1 MKTKKFD
8 YEKAYYLFKKIRCT
22 EEKIIEIYDSNI
34 IKSPVHLSLGQESIA
49 VGVALASEK
58 KKDIV
63 FSNYRSHAHFIA
75 HGGNFKKMWAELF
88 GKETG
93 LSSGKAGSMHLG
105 DLGINFIFTSAIVG
119 SAISQAVGYS
129 LALKMKKLNSKVI
142 CYHGEGAMDQGT
154 FWESLNFSALKKLPI
169 LFVCENNGLAIYSD
183 QRKRMKTL
191 DICKKVK
198 SFGVHTIKIK
208 DNSTKN
214 IFLSTQKALQRIKKN
229 GQPVFLEIN
238 TYREVDHVGINY
250 DFELGYRK
258 KDKQKLPKSLNEL
271 NSLKEKTKNFLQIEK
286 KIKKEIYDAI
296 NYSYK
301 SNFPKIKNIELNV
314 TKE

>member
-1 MKTKKFD
+1 MALKKFN
-8 YEKAYYLFKKIRCT
+8 YEKAFYLFKKIRST
-22 EEKIIEIYDSNI
+22 EEKIIEIYESDV

-49 VGVALASEK
+49 VGIALASNK
-58 KKDIV
+58 KKDII

-75 HGGNFKKMWAELF
+75 HGGNYKKMWAELF

-105 DLGINFIFTSAIVG
+105 DLDINFIFTSAIVG
-119 SAISQAVGYS
+119 SAISEAVGYA
-129 LALKMKKLNSKVI
+129 LAVKLKKLNSRVI

-169 LFVCENNGLAIYSD
+169 LFVCENNHLAIYSK
-183 QRKRMKTL
+183 QKKRMKSL

-208 DNSTKN
+208 DNSTEN
-214 IFLSTQKALQRIKKN
+214 IFKYSNKALQSIEKN
-229 GQPVFLEIN
+229 GQPVFLEID

-250 DFELGYRK
+250 DFALGYRK
-258 KDKQKLPKSLNEL
+258 KEKQKMMKSLNEL
-271 NSLKEKTKNFLQIEK
+271 NFLKQNTKNFKQIEK
-286 KIKKEIYDAI
+286 KINKEISDAL
-296 NYSYK
+296 NYSLK
-301 SNFPKIKNIELNV
+301 SNFPHKKCIESNV

>member
-1 MKTKKFD
+1 MTLKKFNH
-8 YEKAYYLFKKIRCT
+8 EKAYYLFKKIRST
-22 EEKIIEIYDSNI
+22 EEKIIEIYDSDV

-49 VGVALASEK
+49 VGIALASDK
-58 KKDIV
+58 KKDII

-75 HGGNFKKMWAELF
+75 HGGNYKKMWAELF

-93 LSSGKAGSMHLG
+93 LSSGKGGSMHLG
-105 DLGINFIFTSAIVG
+105 DLDINFIFTSAIVG
-119 SAISQAVGYS
+119 SAISEAVGYA
-129 LALKMKKLNSKVI
+129 LAIKLKKLNLRVV

-169 LFVCENNGLAIYSD
+169 LFVCENNNLAIYSH
-183 QRKRMKTL
+183 QKKRMKTL
-191 DICKKVK
+191 DICKKVE
-198 SFGVHTIKIK
+198 SFGVHTVKIQ
-208 DNSTKN
+208 DNSTIN
-214 IFLSTQKALQRIKKN
+214 IFKYAHKAFKRIEKN

-250 DFELGYRK
+250 DFGLGYRK
-258 KDKQKLPKSLNEL
+258 INKQKLLRSFNEL

-286 KIKKEIYDAI
+286 KINKEISDAL

-301 SNFPKIKNIELNV
+301 SNFPKKKKIESNV

>member
-1 MKTKKFD
+1 MKTKKFK
-8 YEKAYYLFKKIRCT
+8 YAEAYYLFKKIRST
-22 EEKIIEIYDSNI
+22 EEKIIEIYDSDI

-49 VGVALASEK
+49 VGIALASDK
-58 KKDIV
+58 KKDII

-75 HGGNFKKMWAELF
+75 HGGNYKKMWAELF

-105 DLGINFIFTSAIVG
+105 DLKVNFIFTSAIVG
-119 SAISQAVGYS
+119 SAISEAVGYA
-129 LALKMKKLNSKVI
+129 LAIKLKKLNSRVI

-154 FWESLNFSALKKLPI
+154 FWESLNFSALKELPI
-169 LFVCENNGLAIYSD
+169 MFVCENNHLAIYSE
-183 QRKRMKTL
+183 QKKRMKTL
-191 DICKKVK
+191 NISKKVQ

-214 IFLSTQKALQRIKKN
+214 IFKHAHKALQRIEQN

-238 TYREVDHVGINY
+238 TYREVDHVGINH

-258 KDKQKLPKSLNEL
+258 KDKQKLLKSLNEL

-286 KIKKEIYDAI
+286 KIKKEIYDAL

-301 SNFPKIKNIELNV
+301 SNFPKIKNIESNV

>member
-1 MKTKKFD
+1 MRIKKFN
-8 YEKAYYLFKKIRCT
+8 YAKAYYLFKKIRYT
-22 EEKIIEIYDSNI
+22 EEKIIEVYESDV

-49 VGVALASEK
+49 VGIALASDK
-58 KKDIV
+58 KKDII

-75 HGGNFKKMWAELF
+75 HGGNYKKMWAELF

-105 DLGINFIFTSAIVG
+105 DLEINFIFTSAIVG
-119 SAISQAVGYS
+119 SAISEAVGYS
-129 LALKMKKLNSKVI
+129 LAIKLKKLNSRVI

-183 QRKRMKTL
+183 QKKRMKNL

-198 SFGVHTIKIK
+198 SFGVHTIKIR

-214 IFLSTQKALQRIKKN
+214 IFKFTQKALQSIEKN
-229 GQPVFLEIN
+229 EQPVFLEIN

-258 KDKQKLPKSLNEL
+258 KEKQKMLKSLNEL
-271 NSLKEKTKNFLQIEK
+271 NFLKKKTKNFTQIEK
-286 KIKKEIYDAI
+286 KISKEISEALE
-296 NYSYK
+296 YSRK
-301 SNFPKIKNIELNV
+301 SNFPHKKQIESNV

>member
-1 MKTKKFD
+1 MTTKKFNFA
-8 YEKAYYLFKKIRCT
+8 KAFYLFKKIRST
-22 EEKIIEIYDSNI
+22 EEKIIDIYRSDV

-58 KKDIV
+58 NDIV

-75 HGGNFKKMWAELF
+75 HGGNYKKMWAELF

-105 DLGINFIFTSAIVG
+105 DLDVNFIFTSAIVG

-129 LALKMKKLNSKVI
+129 LAIKLKKLDSRVI
-142 CYHGEGAMDQGT
+142 CYHGEGALDQGT

-169 LFVCENNGLAIYSD
+169 LFICENNGLAIYSK
-183 QRKRMKTL
+183 QKERMKTL
-191 DICKKVK
+191 NICKKVE
-198 SFGVHTIKIK
+198 SFGVNAIKIT

-214 IFLSTQKALQRIKKN
+214 VFKYAQKSLKKIQKKN
-229 GQPVFLEIN
+229 QPVFLEIN
-238 TYREVDHVGINY
+238 TFREADHVGINE
-250 DFELGYRK
+250 DFTLGYRK
-258 KDKQKLPKSLNEL
+258 KDTQKLSKSINEL
-271 NSLKEKTKNFLQIEK
+271 NFLKKQIKNSSQIEN
-286 KIKKEIYDAI
+286 KINKEITEAI
-296 NYSYK
+296 KYSSK
-301 SNFPKIKNIELNV
+301 SNFPKTNHIDLNV

>member
-1 MKTKKFD
+1 MKIKEFN
-8 YEKAYYLFKKIRCT
+8 YEKAYYLFKKIRST
-22 EEKIIEIYDSNI
+22 EQKIIEIYESDV

-49 VGVALASEK
+49 VGIALASN

-75 HGGNFKKMWAELF
+75 HGGDYKKMWAELF

-105 DLGINFIFTSAIVG
+105 DLEINFIFTSAIVG
-119 SAISQAVGYS
+119 SSISEAVGYA
-129 LALKMKKLNSKVI
+129 LALKLKKLNSRVI

-154 FWESLNFSALKKLPI
+154 FCESLNFSALKKLPI
-169 LFVCENNGLAIYSD
+169 PFVCENNHLAIYSE
-183 QRKRMKTL
+183 QKKRMNTL
-191 DICKKVK
+191 NICKKIE
-198 SFGVHTIKIK
+198 SFGVHAIKIK
-208 DNSTKN
+208 NNSTKN
-214 IFLSTQKALQRIKKN
+214 IFKYAQKALQRIEKN
-229 GQPVFLEIN
+229 SQPVFLEID

-250 DFELGYRK
+250 DFDLGYRK
-258 KDKQKLPKSLNEL
+258 KDEHQLLKNLNEL
-271 NSLKEKTKNFLQIEK
+271 NSLKKKTKNFLQVEK
-286 KIKKEIYDAI
+286 KINKEISEAL

-301 SNFPKIKNIELNV
+301 SNFPKKKHIGSNV

>member
-1 MKTKKFD
+1 MTIKKFN
-8 YEKAYYLFKKIRCT
+8 YAKAYYLFKKIRTT
-22 EEKIIEIYDSNI
+22 EEKIIEIYESDV

-49 VGVALASEK
+49 VGVALASNI

-75 HGGNFKKMWAELF
+75 HGGDYKKMWAELF

-105 DLGINFIFTSAIVG
+105 DLDINFIFTSAIVG
-119 SAISQAVGYS
+119 SAISEAVGYA
-129 LALKMKKLNSKVI
+129 LASKLKKLNLRVI

-169 LFVCENNGLAIYSD
+169 LFVCENNHLAIYSE
-183 QRKRMKTL
+183 QKKRMKSL
-191 DICKKVK
+191 NICKKVE
-198 SFGVHTIKIK
+198 SFGVRTIKIE

-214 IFLSTQKALQRIKKN
+214 IFKYAQKALQGIEKN
-229 GQPVFLEIN
+229 SQPVFLEIN
-238 TYREVDHVGINY
+238 TYREVDHVGIFN
-250 DFELGYRK
+250 DFELGYRR
-258 KDKQKLPKSLNEL
+258 KDKHQLLKNLNEL
-271 NSLKEKTKNFLQIEK
+271 NFLKQKTKNFLQVEK
-286 KIKKEIYDAI
+286 KINKEISEAL

-301 SNFPKIKNIELNV
+301 SKFPNKKQIESNV

>member
-1 MKTKKFD
+1 MALKKFN
-8 YEKAYYLFKKIRCT
+8 YEKAFYLFKKIRST
-22 EEKIIEIYDSNI
+22 EEKIIEIYESDV

-49 VGVALASEK
+49 VGVALASDK
-58 KKDIV
+58 KKDTI

-75 HGGNFKKMWAELF
+75 HGGNYKKMWAELF

-105 DLGINFIFTSAIVG
+105 DLNINFIFTSAIVG
-119 SAISQAVGYS
+119 SAISEAVGYS
-129 LALKMKKLNSKVI
+129 LAIKLKKLNSRVI

-154 FWESLNFSALKKLPI
+154 FWESLNFSALKRLPI
-169 LFVCENNGLAIYSD
+169 LFVCENNHLAIYSE
-183 QRKRMKTL
+183 QKKRTKAL
-191 DICKKVK
+191 DICKKVE

-208 DNSTKN
+208 DNSTEN
-214 IFLSTQKALQRIKKN
+214 IFKYSNKALQSIEKN
-229 GQPVFLEIN
+229 GQPVFLEID

-250 DFELGYRK
+250 DFQLGYRK
-258 KDKQKLPKSLNEL
+258 KDKQKLLKSFNEL
-271 NSLKEKTKNFLQIEK
+271 NSLKKKTKNFLQIEK
-286 KIKKEIYDAI
+286 KIKKEIHDAL

-301 SNFPKIKNIELNV
+301 SNFPKIKNLESNV

>member
-1 MKTKKFD
+1 MKIKKFD
-8 YEKAYYLFKKIRCT
+8 YDKAYYIFKKIRST
-22 EEKIIEIYDSNI
+22 EEKIIEIYKSDV

-49 VGVALASEK
+49 TGVALASRA
-58 KKDIV
+58 KKDII

-75 HGGNFKKMWAELF
+75 HGGNYKKMWAELF

-105 DLGINFIFTSAIVG
+105 DLDINFIFTSAIVG
-119 SAISQAVGYS
+119 SAISEAVGYA
-129 LALKMKKLNSKVI
+129 LAIKMKKLNSKVI

-198 SFGVHTIKIK
+198 SFGVHTIKIE

-214 IFLSTQKALQRIKKN
+214 IFKHAHKAFQIIEKSD
-229 GQPVFLEIN
+229 QPVFLEIS

-258 KDKQKLPKSLNEL
+258 KERQKMNKSLNEL
-271 NSLKEKTKNFLQIEK
+271 NFLKQNTKNFAQIEK
-286 KIKKEIYDAI
+286 KINKEISEAL
-296 NYSYK
+296 NYSRK
-301 SNFPKIKNIELNV
+301 SNFPHKKNIESNV

>member
-1 MKTKKFD
+1 MSIKKFNHA
-8 YEKAYYLFKKIRCT
+8 KAYYLFKKIRST
-22 EEKIIEIYDSNI
+22 EEKIIEIYDSDI

-58 KKDIV
+58 KDVV

-129 LALKMKKLNSKVI
+129 LALKMKKLTSKVI

-169 LFVCENNGLAIYSD
+169 LFVCENNGLAIYSN

-191 DICKKVK
+191 DICKKVS

-214 IFLSTQKALQRIKKN
+214 IFICTQKALQRIEKK
-229 GQPVFLEIN
+229 GQPVFLEIS

-258 KDKQKLPKSLNEL
+258 KEKQKMNKSLNEL
-271 NSLKEKTKNFLQIEK
+271 NFLKQNTKNFVQIEK
-286 KIKKEIYDAI
+286 K
-296 NYSYK
+296 N
-301 SNFPKIKNIELNV
+301 
-314 TKE
+314 

>member
-154 FWESLNFSALKKLPI
+154 FWESLNFSALKRLPI
-169 LFVCENNGLAIYSD
+169 LFVCENNHLAIYSE
-183 QRKRMKTL
+183 QKKRTKAL
-191 DICKKVK
+191 DICKKVE

-208 DNSTKN
+208 DNSTEN
-214 IFLSTQKALQRIKKN
+214 IFKYSNKALQSIKKN
-229 GQPVFLEIN
+229 GQPVFLEID
-238 TYREVDHVGINY
+238 TYREVG
-250 DFELGYRK
+250 
-258 KDKQKLPKSLNEL
+258 
-271 NSLKEKTKNFLQIEK
+271 
-286 KIKKEIYDAI
+286 
-296 NYSYK
+296 
-301 SNFPKIKNIELNV
+301 SN
-314 TKE
+314 

>member
-1 MKTKKFD
+1 
-8 YEKAYYLFKKIRCT
+8 
-22 EEKIIEIYDSNI
+22 
-34 IKSPVHLSLGQESIA
+34 
-49 VGVALASEK
+49 
-58 KKDIV
+58 
-63 FSNYRSHAHFIA
+63 
-75 HGGNFKKMWAELF
+75 MWAELF

-142 CYHGEGAMDQGT
+142 CYHGEGAWIKELLGI
-154 FWESLNFSALKKLPI
+154 LNFSALKNYQFYL
-169 LFVCENNGLAIYSD
+169 CENNHLAIFKTK
-183 QRKRMKTL
+183 KRMKTL

-208 DNSTKN
+208 IIQQKIYLNMLKSSSKN
-214 IFLSTQKALQRIKKN
+214 WKKW
-229 GQPVFLEIN
+229 QPVFLEID

-258 KDKQKLPKSLNEL
+258 KDKQKL
-271 NSLKEKTKNFLQIEK
+271 LK
-286 KIKKEIYDAI
+286 
-296 NYSYK
+296 
-301 SNFPKIKNIELNV
+301 V
-314 TKE
+314 